1 MDLDIKDKVV
11 FVSGGAGD
19 IGSCIVKSFAQ
30 QGCRTIVADVDL
42 EQAQKVAAA
51 FPAAQVQSCQIDI
64 TSEQS
69 VTAAV
74 TAAVEKFGR
83 IDVLVNVAG
92 ILCRKS
98 FFQTTKED
106 FDKSFAINVTG
117 MFLVSQAVVETM
129 KKQNGGTIVNISS
142 MNSKLAV
149 ENRVVYGTTKAAVNL
164 LTQSMAIELAPYNIT
179 VNAVAPGVVDSKMAR
194 VRLNTSELVQEYAK
208 SIPLNRMASLQDVAN
223 CVLFLSSP
231 GASYISGDIV
241 VVDGALTARMSLP
254 RP

>member
-1 MDLDIKDKVV
+1 VCSSDL
-11 FVSGGAGD
+11 
-19 IGSCIVKSFAQ
+19 GSCIVKSFVQ

-51 FPAAQVQSCQIDI
+51 FPAAQVQACQIDI

-69 VTAAV
+69 VIAAV

-117 MFLVSQAVVETM
+117 MFLVSQAVAETM